1 MIIFWQ
7 DVGAEIW
14 PFKNATEI
22 VKKISKTITLGLTL
36 GFTIVMMLVPSGAS
50 HALTN
55 DERTAIRSAFMDAAR
70 NPELYEAMVSGIRLG
85 PEKDQ
90 IFMRYFEDVMTNEA
104 FLDATIQ
111 QVLDSGVFAS
121 LEDFTEGKNAVKMA
135 FSLGYEISSAMAIRG
150 MGKMSHDDIRSFF
163 TLMSGIFGVVEPR
176 YCRVMLGGEEAGQ
189 QDMIEAGFAVMRG
202 MTPAELR
209 TYLALS
215 RIALEGELSGRAARV
230 APNADQ
236 IELANQAFLTKF
248 SIALKTEPEAE
259 AEDVLAVLTNPN
271 AADDMA
277 FCAAGRVLFS
287 VYGDMDGLP
296 GQWIRLMVLQAA
308 N

>member
-1 MIIFWQ
+1 
-7 DVGAEIW
+7 
-14 PFKNATEI
+14 
-22 VKKISKTITLGLTL
+22 
-36 GFTIVMMLVPSGAS
+36 
-50 HALTN
+50 
-55 DERTAIRSAFMDAAR
+55 
-70 NPELYEAMVSGIRLG
+70 
-85 PEKDQ
+85 
-90 IFMRYFEDVMTNEA
+90 
-104 FLDATIQ
+104 
-111 QVLDSGVFAS
+111 
-121 LEDFTEGKNAVKMA
+121 
-135 FSLGYEISSAMAIRG
+135 
-150 MGKMSHDDIRSFF
+150 
-163 TLMSGIFGVVEPR
+163 
-176 YCRVMLGGEEAGQ
+176 
-189 QDMIEAGFAVMRG
+189 MIEAGFAVMRG

-259 AEDVLAVLTNPN
+259 AEDVLVVLTNPN